1 MYKPFKISWAAA
13 LMAFTLWQAQAQQ
26 NTGGVSPAQSEDHS
40 IITDRPDATE
50 SPNTVEPGYIQIETG
65 GYYTSYEVS
74 GVKTESYGYNTT
86 LARIGLLENMELRLG
101 VNYEN
106 NRATTPLSE
115 ATVKNDFKSFTPM
128 LAGIKINLFEGQSFG
143 GGPGKT
149 DFGFLGHLYLPFT
162 ATSPSE
168 DMSSGGAE
176 GVPQTTGADFRF
188 SVGHKLSDRSGLAYN
203 LGGQWA
209 GEGSGMAFVYT
220 LAYGYSLSDRIGAYI
235 ELYGDAPELSSAN
248 HYWDAGFTYLAG
260 WNLQY
265 DLTFGRSITEGQD
278 LLVSAGLSYKFAY

>member
-1 MYKPFKISWAAA
+1 MCKPFKISWATA
-13 LMAFTLWQAQAQQ
+13 LLAFCFWSAQAQQ
-26 NTGGVSPAQSEDHS
+26 KPDNSSHGQSEDHS

-50 SPNTVEPGYIQIETG
+50 SPNTVEPGYVQIETG
-65 GYYTSYEVS
+65 GYYTRYEGEVE
-74 GVKTESYGYNTT
+74 KTESHGYNTT

-106 NRATTPLSE
+106 NHVTTTMGDAS
-115 ATVKNDFKSFTPM
+115 VKTDFKSFTPL

-162 ATSPSE
+162 SSTPE
-168 DMSSGGAE
+168 DMSSGDSE
-176 GVPQTTGADFRF
+176 VMPQTTGADFRF
-188 SVGHKLSDRSGLAYN
+188 SVGHELSDSSGLAYN

-209 GEGSGMAFVYT
+209 GDGSGMAFVYT
-220 LAYGYSLSDRIGAYI
+220 LAYGYSLSERIRAYI

-248 HYWDAGFTYLAG
+248 HYWDAGFTYIAG

-265 DLTFGRSITEGQD
+265 DLTFGRSITDGQD
-278 LLVSAGLSYKFAY
+278 LLLSAGLSYKFAY

>member
-1 MYKPFKISWAAA
+1 MYKPFKISWALA
-13 LMAFTLWQAQAQQ
+13 LMAFTLWQVQAQQ
-26 NTGGVSPAQSEDHS
+26 NASGFSPAQSEDHS

-106 NRATTPLSE
+106 NRVTTTMGE
-115 ATVKNDFKSFTPM
+115 ASVKNDFKSFTPM

-162 ATSPSE
+162 TSTPE
-168 DMSSGGAE
+168 DMSSSGAE
-176 GVPQTTGADFRF
+176 GMPQTTGADFRF
-188 SVGHKLSDRSGLAYN
+188 SVGHELSDRSGLAYN

-209 GEGSGMAFVYT
+209 GDGSGMAFVYT
-220 LAYGYSLSDRIGAYI
+220 LAYGYSLSDRIGAYV

-278 LLVSAGLSYKFAY
+278 LLLSAGLSYKFAY

>member
-1 MYKPFKISWAAA
+1 MYKPFKISWALA
-13 LMAFTLWQAQAQQ
+13 LMAFTLWQVQAQQ
-26 NTGGVSPAQSEDHS
+26 NASGFSPAQSEDHS

-106 NRATTPLSE
+106 NRVTTTMGE
-115 ATVKNDFKSFTPM
+115 ASVKNDFKSFTPM
-128 LAGIKINLFEGQSFG
+128 LAGIKINLFEGQSFD

-149 DFGFLGHLYLPFT
+149 DFAFLGHLYLPFT
-162 ATSPSE
+162 TSTPE

-176 GVPQTTGADFRF
+176 GMPQTTGADFRF
-188 SVGHKLSDRSGLAYN
+188 SVGHELSDRSGLAYN

-209 GEGSGMAFVYT
+209 GDGSGMAFVYT
-220 LAYGYSLSDRIGAYI
+220 LAYGYSLSDRIGAYV

-278 LLVSAGLSYKFAY
+278 LLLSAGLSYKFAY

>member
-1 MYKPFKISWAAA
+1 MYKPFKISWALA
-13 LMAFTLWQAQAQQ
+13 LMAFTLWQVQAQQ
-26 NTGGVSPAQSEDHS
+26 NASGFSPAQSEDHS

-106 NRATTPLSE
+106 NRATTTMGE
-115 ATVKNDFKSFTPM
+115 ASVKNDFKSFTPM

-143 GGPGKT
+143 SGPGKT

-162 ATSPSE
+162 TSTPE

-176 GVPQTTGADFRF
+176 GMPQTTGADFRF
-188 SVGHKLSDRSGLAYN
+188 SVGHELSDRSGLAYN

-209 GEGSGMAFVYT
+209 GDGSGMAFVYT
-220 LAYGYSLSDRIGAYI
+220 LAYGYSLSDRIGAYV
-235 ELYGDAPELSSAN
+235 ELYGNAPELSSAN

-278 LLVSAGLSYKFAY
+278 LLLSAGLSYKFAY